1 MKPLDLAF
9 IGSGRM
15 ANAILAGLLNQQLTS
30 PDKVRCTGARDGT
43 AEAMAD
49 QHGITATYDLSELI
63 SSADWIILACKPQ
76 QFTEIPPQLA
86 QLSHNRK
93 ILSILAG
100 TPLSRLHQSFPEAAQ
115 IVRAMPNTPGQ
126 IGAGITAFAT
136 LRTPPESEK
145 TAIHHILG
153 AMGQVVEVA
162 EEQLDAVTGLSG
174 SGPAYVFA
182 FIEALRDAGV
192 AAGLPADT
200 AAQLALQTV
209 KGAAALL
216 EADPVG
222 PAEHRQRVSSPGG
235 TTLAGLAVLKEA
247 DLQGILRQTV
257 LAARDRSRE
266 LANG

>member
-1 MKPLDLAF
+1 MNPLDLAF

-15 ANAILAGLLNQQLTS
+15 ANAILAGLLKQNLTS
-30 PDKVRCTGARDGT
+30 PQQVRCTGARDGT
-43 AEAMAD
+43 AEAMAA
-49 QHGITATYDLSELI
+49 QHGITATFDLSELI

-76 QFTEIPPQLA
+76 QFSELPRELA
-86 QLSHNRK
+86 RLSTNRRV
-93 ILSILAG
+93 LSILAG
-100 TPLSRLHQSFPEAAQ
+100 TPLARLHQSFPEAAQ

-136 LRTPPESEK
+136 LRPPPESEK
-145 TAIHHILG
+145 TAIHNILG
-153 AMGQVVEVA
+153 AMGQVVEVP

-182 FIEALRDAGV
+182 FIEALRDAGI
-192 AAGLPADT
+192 AAGLQEDI
-200 AAQLALQTV
+200 AARLALQTV

-235 TTLAGLAVLKEA
+235 TTLAGLDVLRDA
-247 DLQGILRQTV
+247 DLPGILRQTV

-266 LANG
+266 LAKG